1 MLEEPARGGTLAT
14 MADLID
20 LKFLGS
26 VVVTLFV
33 IMDPPGVVPM
43 FLGLAGNRP
52 RKEQSRLARQATASA
67 FLLIVVFAV
76 MGEQVLQ
83 YLGISLPALQAA
95 GGLLLMLVSL
105 QLLTGKEE
113 EPNESQDVNVALVPL
128 GTPLLAG
135 PGAIVATI
143 LFSRQADSTAR
154 YVSLALG
161 VIIVHVMI
169 WAALRFSSLIARILG
184 KSGIILVT
192 RVAGL
197 LLTAIGVQLV
207 ADAVNGFIALGS

>member
-1 MLEEPARGGTLAT
+1 

-26 VVVTLFV
+26 VVVTLLV
-33 IMDPPGVVPM
+33 IMDPPGVVPV
-43 FLGLAGNRP
+43 FLGLAGARP
-52 RKEQSRLARQATASA
+52 RKEQSRLAAQATGSA
-67 FLLIVVFAV
+67 FFVIVLFAV
-76 MGEQVLQ
+76 MGEQVLR
-83 YLGISLPALQAA
+83 YLGITLPALQGA

-105 QLLTGKEE
+105 ELLTGKDEE
-113 EPNESQDVNVALVPL
+113 MTASKDVNVALVPL

-154 YVSLALG
+154 YVALAVG
-161 VIIVHVMI
+161 VVLVHVLI
-169 WAALRFSSLIARILG
+169 WAAMRFSSVIARVLG
-184 KSGIILVT
+184 KSGITLVT

-207 ADAVNGFIALGS
+207 ADAINGFIALG

>member
-1 MLEEPARGGTLAT
+1 

-26 VVVTLFV
+26 VVVTLLV
-33 IMDPPGVVPM
+33 IMDPPGVVPV
-43 FLGLAGNRP
+43 FLGLAGKRP
-52 RKEQSRLARQATASA
+52 RKEQSRLAAQATGSA
-67 FLLIVVFAV
+67 FFVIVLFAV
-76 MGEQVLQ
+76 MGEQVLR
-83 YLGISLPALQAA
+83 YLGITLPALQAA

-105 QLLTGKEE
+105 ELLTGKEE
-113 EPNESQDVNVALVPL
+113 EMSANKDVNVALVPL

-143 LFSRQADSTAR
+143 LFARQADSTSR
-154 YVSLALG
+154 YVALAVG
-161 VIIVHVMI
+161 VILVHILI
-169 WAALRFSSLIARILG
+169 WAAMRFSSVIAKVLG
-184 KSGIILVT
+184 KSGITLVT

-207 ADAVNGFIALGS
+207 ADAINGFIALG